1 MGKMEKRHR
10 YTTIAI
16 AACFSLLGILA
27 GYLIWGSIHT
37 ARAGVTRFETQ
48 TGYVQNDVSI
58 ASFDDEFFS
67 LSMSGSQEIIHEP
80 ELLPTPS
87 HRYVVTSQ
95 DGYIVVRYVNSKS
108 GEQVHRVT
116 STSVS
121 SLPLEEQERL
131 AEGIYIY
138 NEDAL
143 FRILEDYG
151 S

>member
-1 MGKMEKRHR
+1 M
-10 YTTIAI
+10 IAI
-16 AACFSLLGILA
+16 AACFSLLGILT
-27 GYLIWGSIHT
+27 GYLIWGSIYT
-37 ARAGVTRFETQ
+37 TRAGVAKFEAQ
-48 TGYVQNDVSI
+48 TGYAQKDISI
-58 ASFDDEFFS
+58 ANFDDEF
-67 LSMSGSQEIIHEP
+67 LLLPMSNPEEIMYEP
-80 ELLPTPS
+80 ELELIPS
-87 HRYVVTSQ
+87 PAHRYVVTSQ
-95 DGYIVVRYVNSKS
+95 DGYIVVHYANSKN
-108 GEQVHRVT
+108 GEQIHRVT